1 MQRKNL
7 MAAVCAEDVL
17 LVVLGAEAD
26 DVNDEQT
33 GLRPQHG
40 DIQKPVQQH
49 AHDDGD
55 REGVALVALVAAV
68 PADNLAVPTNP
79 KSMRSSKSRLCE
91 CFAMLYEP

>member
-7 MAAVCAEDVL
+7 VAAVCAEDVL

-26 DVNDEQT
+26 DVNDEQA

-40 DIQKPVQQH
+40 DIQKPVQQN
-49 AHDDGD
+49 ANDDGD

-68 PADNLAVPTNP
+68 QADNLADIDGKVT
-79 KSMRSSKSRLCE
+79 K
-91 CFAMLYEP
+91 

>member
-7 MAAVCAEDVL
+7 VAAVCAEDVL

-40 DIQKPVQQH
+40 DIQKPVQQN
-49 AHDDGD
+49 ANDDRD

-68 PADNLAVPTNP
+68 QADNLADIDGKVT
-79 KSMRSSKSRLCE
+79 E
-91 CFAMLYEP
+91 